1 MSEFIFKIMEVS
13 LICEFVIA
21 IAVSIILIIKTTITL
36 ITHKKQQSTRKY
48 DMGAVLDRWENAE
61 KQFQKD
67 DKIEED
73 NMCDSTIVS
82 SQDQNKSVKE
92 SIDGKS
98 YILIDLSLIADKGI
112 IL

>member
-1 MSEFIFKIMEVS
+1 MSEFIFKIMEIS
-13 LICEFVIA
+13 LICEFIIA
-21 IAVSIILIIKTTITL
+21 IVVLIILIIKTTVTL
-36 ITHKKQQSTRKY
+36 ITHKKRMSTRKY

-73 NMCDSTIVS
+73 NVCDSTVVS
-82 SQDQNKSVKE
+82 SQDQNTSVKE
-92 SIDGKS
+92 SV
-98 YILIDLSLIADKGI
+98 IDLSLIADKGI